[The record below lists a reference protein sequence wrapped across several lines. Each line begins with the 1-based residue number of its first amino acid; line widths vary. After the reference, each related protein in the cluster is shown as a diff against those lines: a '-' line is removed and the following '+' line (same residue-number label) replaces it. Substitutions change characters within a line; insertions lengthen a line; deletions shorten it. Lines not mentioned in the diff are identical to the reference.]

1 MQASFSLKCTTMNKK
16 YFYLGLLY
24 FSVLAS
30 AFVVIRYKHKSQSK
44 TNAFYPL
51 QERKGISALSPEWK
65 STSEKASNLIRFVRE
80 NPDNSKSALALASL
94 YIKEARITGNSMY
107 YDAAAM
113 KYVNQVLD
121 REPDNFEALTLK
133 ALIYLSEHHFADAL
147 TIAQRAQKIGPYN
160 AFVYGLMVDSYV
172 EMGDYKA
179 AVAAADKMIS
189 LRPDISSYSRVSYLR
204 EIHGDLEGAIEAMK
218 MAVKAGS
225 YGDESTS
232 WARMQLA
239 RLYENT
245 GDLKSAEM
253 HYIIAG
259 NQRPGYAYSSAG
271 LGHIAMA
278 RKDYKTAISFYL
290 QADSSMIDYSFK
302 EQLAQLYKLTGDAKR
317 GEEIIK
323 EIIKNMSQHATMG
336 EEDEDVGHYADRELA
351 YAYLLVDDYDKALH
365 HALAEYNRRPN
376 NIDVNETV
384 AWVYYKKG
392 EYQKALPYIDAALK
406 TNCKNPELLS
416 HAGMIY
422 AKIKNQEKAKVLLQE
437 ALKNNPN
444 VDPPLK
450 AESLAMLRAL

>member
-1 MQASFSLKCTTMNKK
+1 MNKK
-16 YFYLGLLY
+16 YIYLGLLY
-24 FSVLAS
+24 FFIVAS

-44 TNAFYPL
+44 ANAFYPL
-51 QERKGISALSPEWK
+51 LERKGPTAAAPEWTSTK
-65 STSEKASNLIRFVRE
+65 SKAENLIRFVRE
-80 NPDNSKSALALASL
+80 NPDHTKSALALASL

-113 KYVNQVLD
+113 KYVTDVLE
-121 REPDNFEALTLK
+121 REPGNFEALTLK
-133 ALIYLSEHHFADAL
+133 ALVYLSQHHFADAL
-147 TIAQRAQKIGPYN
+147 TVAQKAQKVGPYN
-160 AFVYGLMVDSYV
+160 AFVYGLMVDGHV

-179 AVAAADKMIS
+179 ALEAAEKMIS
-189 LRPDISSYSRVSYLR
+189 LRPDISSYSRISYLR
-204 EIHGDLEGAIEAMK
+204 EIHGDLQGAIEAMK

-259 NQRPGYAYSSAG
+259 EQRPGYAYSIAG

-278 RKDYKTAISFYL
+278 RKDYQKAISYYL
-290 QADSSMIDYSFK
+290 QADSSIIDYSLK
-302 EQLAQLYKLTGDAKR
+302 EQLAQLYKMTGDVKKGDAMIN
-317 GEEIIK
+317 EIIAG
-323 EIIKNMSQHATMG
+323 MSQDAEKG
-336 EEDEDVGHYADRELA
+336 EEDESIGHYADRELA
-351 YAYLLVDDYDKALH
+351 YAYLLIGNHEKALH

-384 AWVYYKKG
+384 AWVYYEMG
-392 EYQKALPYIDAALK
+392 DYQKAVPYINVALK
-406 TNCKNPELLS
+406 TNCKNPVLLS

-422 AKIKNQEKAKVLLQE
+422 AKIKQEEKAKSLLKE
-437 ALKNNPN
+437 ALKNDPN

-450 AESLAMLRAL
+450 AQSLAVLQTL

>member
-1 MQASFSLKCTTMNKK
+1 
-16 YFYLGLLY
+16 
-24 FSVLAS
+24 LA
-30 AFVVIRYKHKSQSK
+30 
-44 TNAFYPL
+44 
-51 QERKGISALSPEWK
+51 PEWK
-65 STSEKASNLIRFVRE
+65 STKEKASNLMRLARE

-94 YIKEARITGNSMY
+94 YIKEARITGNSVY
-107 YDAAAM
+107 YNAAAI
-113 KYVNQVLD
+113 KYVNQVLE
-121 REPDNFEALTLK
+121 REPDNFEALTLQ

-179 AVAAADKMIS
+179 AIAAADKMIS

-204 EIHGDLEGAIEAMK
+204 EIHGDLDGAIEAMK

-259 NQRPGYAYSSAG
+259 DQRPGYAYSSAG

-278 RKDYKTAISFYL
+278 RKDYKKAISLYL
-290 QADSSMIDYSFK
+290 QADSLMIDYSFK
-302 EQLAQLYKLTGDAKR
+302 ERLAQLYNLTGDSKK
-317 GEEIIK
+317 GQEIIR
-323 EIIKNMSQHATMG
+323 EIIKNMSQGAG
-336 EEDEDVGHYADRELA
+336 KREDDKNIGHYADGELA
-351 YAYLLVDDYDKALH
+351 HAYLLVDDHEKALQ

-392 EYQKALPYIDAALK
+392 EYEKALPYIDSALK
-406 TNCKNPELLS
+406 TNCKNPVLLS
-416 HAGMIY
+416 RAGMIY
-422 AKIKNQEKAKVLLQE
+422 AKIKQQEKAKSLLHQ
-437 ALKNNPN
+437 ALKNDPN

-450 AESLAMLRAL
+450 AESLAVLQTL

>member
-1 MQASFSLKCTTMNKK
+1 MNKK

-24 FSVLAS
+24 FFVLAS
-30 AFVVIRYKHKSQSK
+30 AFVVISYKHKSQSK

-51 QERKGISALSPEWK
+51 QERKGISALTPEWK
-65 STSEKASNLIRFVRE
+65 STKEKASNLIRIVRE

-113 KYVNQVLD
+113 KYVNQVLE

-147 TIAQRAQKIGPYN
+147 IIAQQAQKIGPYN

-179 AVAAADKMIS
+179 AIEAADKMIS

-204 EIHGDLEGAIEAMK
+204 EIHGDIDGAIEAMK

-239 RLYENT
+239 RLYESI

-253 HYIIAG
+253 HYIVAG
-259 NQRPGYAYSSAG
+259 DQRPGYAYSSAG

-278 RKDYKTAISFYL
+278 RKEYKKAISLYL
-290 QADSSMIDYSFK
+290 QADSSMMDYSFK
-302 EQLAQLYKLTGDAKR
+302 EQLAQLYKITGDTKKAQQITN
-317 GEEIIK
+317 EII
-323 EIIKNMSQHATMG
+323 ENMSKDAGKG
-336 EEDEDVGHYADRELA
+336 EEDENIGHYADREMA
-351 YAYLLVDDYDKALH
+351 YTYLLVDDYEKALQ

-392 EYQKALPYIDAALK
+392 EYQKALPYIDTALK
-406 TNCKNPELLS
+406 TNCKNPVLLF

-422 AKIKNQEKAKVLLQE
+422 AKIKQQDKAKSLLRE

-444 VDPPLK
+444 VDIPLR
-450 AESLAMLRAL
+450 AESLAVLQTL